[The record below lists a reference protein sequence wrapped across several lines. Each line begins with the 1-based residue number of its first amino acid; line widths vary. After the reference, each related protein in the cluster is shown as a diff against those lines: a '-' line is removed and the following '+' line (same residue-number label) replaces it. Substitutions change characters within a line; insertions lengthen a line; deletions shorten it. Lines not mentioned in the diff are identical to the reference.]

1 MSIQAI
7 SLTAI
12 LIISLTVQFLLAAG
26 FVRRLKRSRQ
36 PLVSDDAAP
45 SVVVILCLRGGDPFL
60 EKCIDG
66 LVTQDYPSFR
76 VCFMIDSDQDPAAA
90 ILRSTLNR
98 YSFDNYDIKTLN
110 NPLTTCSLKCSSL
123 IQAIEGLDTSV
134 QFVAFLD
141 ADTVPHRTW
150 LRELAAAL
158 VPEHI
163 GAATGNRWYMPEHHT
178 TGAMVRYLWNA
189 AAVVQMYCYQIAW
202 GGTLAI
208 KIDSIKRAGLLD
220 RWRKSL
226 CEDTMLRKQLASIG
240 QQVTFVPS
248 LMMVNREVCTL
259 GSFVEWVQRQLLTAR
274 LYHPLWIAVAGHGL
288 STAVLL
294 IWGWLVAFLSLFN
307 GDWSSGIVLALTLL
321 GYRAGMLFMAPW
333 MEAAVAR
340 VVRER
345 GESTEWQTELT
356 WSRLAWLVFL
366 TQWVYTWA
374 LVRCLFIRGV
384 NWRGI
389 SYRVHGPWNIQML
402 GYRHFSAGVC
412 DESNHSL

>member
-163 GAATGNRWYMPEHHT
+163 GAATVELV
-178 TGAMVRYLWNA
+178 ASK
-189 AAVVQMYCYQIAW
+189 IALNQF
-202 GGTLAI
+202 GIPPYPKITLI
-208 KIDSIKRAGLLD
+208 EGHWVSG
-220 RWRKSL
+220 KSL
-226 CEDTMLRKQLASIG
+226 RQIG
-240 QQVTFVPS
+240 PK
-248 LMMVNREVCTL
+248 
-259 GSFVEWVQRQLLTAR
+259 
-274 LYHPLWIAVAGHGL
+274 VAL
-288 STAVLL
+288 D
-294 IWGWLVAFLSLFN
+294 F
-307 GDWSSGIVLALTLL
+307 
-321 GYRAGMLFMAPW
+321 
-333 MEAAVAR
+333 
-340 VVRER
+340 
-345 GESTEWQTELT
+345 
-356 WSRLAWLVFL
+356 
-366 TQWVYTWA
+366 
-374 LVRCLFIRGV
+374 
-384 NWRGI
+384 
-389 SYRVHGPWNIQML
+389 
-402 GYRHFSAGVC
+402 
-412 DESNHSL
+412 